1 MHTVK
6 YNILNLVSKTYLYQ
20 IVEHDLVDCSLVF
33 LFVTVALV
41 VDGILAAYLG
51 QTGQNDHTAVAHYN
65 YIAGNCLAHW
75 DRVAG
80 QLHHGG

>member
-1 MHTVK
+1 
-6 YNILNLVSKTYLYQ
+6 
-20 IVEHDLVDCSLVF
+20 LVF